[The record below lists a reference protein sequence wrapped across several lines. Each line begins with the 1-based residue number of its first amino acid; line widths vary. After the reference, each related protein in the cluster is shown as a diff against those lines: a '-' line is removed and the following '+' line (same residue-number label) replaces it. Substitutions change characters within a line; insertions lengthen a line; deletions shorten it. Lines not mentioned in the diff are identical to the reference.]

1 MDSLL
6 SEMDF
11 ETLGSGEFL
20 ASPDAVRNV
29 IGNDKVYVLDVRTD
43 VEASHLQYPF
53 AMHIPLDALPRRVE
67 EVPDDRMVIVFA
79 GTPFQAAV
87 GYYYLRQAGLDEVKT
102 YVAGSEALATALK
115 PSPLYLNQ

>member
-1 MDSLL
+1 MDSILK
-6 SEMDF
+6 EMDF

-20 ASPDAVRNV
+20 ASPDAVRNMIANKRV
-29 IGNDKVYVLDVRTD
+29 CVLDVRTD
-43 VEASHLQYPF
+43 VEVSHLQYPF
-53 AMHIPLDALPRRVE
+53 TTHIPLNLLPERMQ
-67 EVPDDRMVIVFA
+67 EVPDDKLIIVFA

-115 PSPLYLNQ
+115 PSPLYLSQ

>member
-6 SEMDF
+6 KEMDF

-20 ASPDAVRNV
+20 ASPDAVRSVAAN
-29 IGNDKVYVLDVRTD
+29 KRACVLDVRTD

-53 AMHIPLDALPRRVE
+53 TTHIPLNLLPERVQ
-67 EVPDDRMVIVFA
+67 EVPDDKLIIVLA